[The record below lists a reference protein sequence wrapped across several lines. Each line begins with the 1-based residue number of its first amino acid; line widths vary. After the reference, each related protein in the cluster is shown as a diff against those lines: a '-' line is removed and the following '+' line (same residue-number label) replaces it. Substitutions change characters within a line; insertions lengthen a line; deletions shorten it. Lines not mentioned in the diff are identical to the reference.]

1 MEMKTFLFSSQSLV
15 SKTFKCQ
22 CLCQWIVSDSVF
34 QCCSGENSINKK
46 TIRTEK
52 QWITPVWKGVDVD
65 SLWRSQ
71 SDLIN

>member
-46 TIRTEK
+46 TIRTEE
-52 QWITPVWKGVDVD
+52 
-65 SLWRSQ
+65 
-71 SDLIN
+71 